1 MDESQFDSLFPFAKR
16 IFAKTIAN
24 DLVSV
29 QPMDNSEEDL
39 NRIKKEVK
47 AINRDRKIDSIVENN
62 DFEEMKISDHP
73 DYKKLREGNLFY
85 LDFKY
90 NSDNDDNSFSE

>member
-1 MDESQFDSLFPFAKR
+1 MSEFDSFLPIAKR
-16 IFAKTIAN
+16 IFAKTISN

-29 QPMDNSEEDL
+29 QPMGSNSEEEL
-39 NRIKKEVK
+39 NRIKKEVQSE
-47 AINRDRKIDSIVENN
+47 NRDRKIDSIVENN

-73 DYKKLREGNLFY
+73 DYKKLPEGKLFY

-90 NSDNDDNSFSE
+90 NNEDDDSFSE

>member
-1 MDESQFDSLFPFAKR
+1 MDETQSDSFLPIVKR

-29 QPMDNSEEDL
+29 QPMDFNSEEEL
-39 NRIKKEVK
+39 NRIKKEVNSV
-47 AINRDRKIDSIVENN
+47 NRDRKIDSIVENN

-73 DYKKLREGNLFY
+73 DYKKLPG
-85 LDFKY
+85 
-90 NSDNDDNSFSE
+90 